1 MSKKMLK
8 RSLALGALMAFVI
21 TGQAWAAEL
30 TINYENGTYVA
41 TGTGISG
48 SVTADKDGLHSSLEN
63 VGWADKYLQK
73 DAITNK
79 NSYTDNTSNVITITG
94 GEYNQI
100 IGDKSTE
107 GNSSGNNVTITNA
120 YVESKI
126 YVATTTTKNSNGC
139 ANNNELVISNT
150 TVNGTAASGGYSGI
164 TAASVNADGDA
175 EGNSVRISGST
186 IKQAVWG
193 ASVLNGDSINNLVV
207 IDNSTV
213 DGWITAGHSDYGNA
227 HKNVLEI
234 NGEETK
240 TGQVHGGRAQGNGS
254 ANENSVTINAGTVN
268 GLVWGGA
275 AVDTTGT
282 HNTKTNVEA
291 NENSVT
297 VNGGTISGTVYG
309 GYTLIGKANENTVTI
324 TGGKVEG
331 SVIGSWANVSAS
343 KNVVKVI
350 GSNEKVTIG
359 GKVIGGSAHNTDVA
373 AGYAGEN
380 KVYVENAIVSENIVG
395 GEVSNDRDIDGD
407 ANRNEV
413 TVVSSVVNYYING
426 GANSTD
432 GNANENKVTLT
443 DVELN
448 SWVTAGHSS
457 WGNANDN
464 TLVINGSETVINGLV
479 FGGRAQANGSAN
491 KNSVTITDATINSSV
506 YGGRAIDTYY
516 NDWSVADPGQAND
529 NEVLLD
535 NAVIKGNVYGGSIER
550 SSNNYKNTAN
560 RNTVTVIDGSIDG
573 EIYGAYAKFGEANN
587 NTVNISGDANLTEA
601 SLYGSNKE
609 DSIGNTLNIGE
620 GWTGSAVSVQNF
632 NTVNFAKGSSVTTN
646 VTLGT
651 GATIN
656 LANGDDYTGENYAIN
671 GKLTTLENDN
681 ATLTIGNIKANTYN
695 IASKYAG
702 TKNWVLENDLM
713 QVQKDE
719 NGSEIGWKFDGQ
731 LQVTV
736 EAKSASDIADNLGV
750 SDSTGSLVAGIVSNA
765 SSAEKGSAGEAA
777 ADFINNV
784 MNNAPDKGAAINA
797 ATKMGEAG
805 GNSATAASIVKNV
818 TGVTNDRLSFNCG
831 HSAPHK
837 GGHGVG
843 LFEEGSGADIWVEY
857 VHGKDE
863 VEDMPSTAG
872 KTSYEG
878 QYNGI
883 VMGVD
888 FKKVNKFQSGIAFN
902 YGEGDTNS
910 LGSSVRTH
918 SDYDFWGVGYYG
930 NIHNDDSNVIF
941 DINYAQT
948 DSDVTQ
954 YNSGSTLEAS
964 PETTTWSAGVKLEK
978 LYQNENVQIVPYTGL
993 RYMSI
998 DADDYS
1004 TKKGEFYYSMDRQDI
1019 WLLPLGVS
1027 IRQEVANDNGWTV
1040 SPRVDLSYIWA
1051 FGDTN
1056 SNMEVKSPFPG
1067 VSQIGYD
1074 VMDDGSFLGLVGI
1087 EAHKGQWGYGVAYSY
1102 QKGDHSE
1109 SKKWYVDVNYSF

>member
-1 MSKKMLK
+1 MSKKMMR

-21 TGQAWAAEL
+21 TGQALAADV
-30 TINYENGTYVA
+30 TINYPDGHEF
-41 TGTGISG
+41 GIANEYNAAVKNDNYTVDGNLSVTTTHSAIYMQG
-48 SVTADKDGLHSSLEN
+48 NEKNMSVTAD
-63 VGWADKYLQK
+63 
-73 DAITNK
+73 
-79 NSYTDNTSNVITITG
+79 TITL
-94 GEYNQI
+94 
-100 IGDKSTE
+100 KSDNDTVVLATYTSDGSKNHLSVTATE
-107 GNSSGNNVTITNA
+107 GD
-120 YVESKI
+120 
-126 YVATTTTKNSNGC
+126 
-139 ANNNELVISNT
+139 L
-150 TVNGTAASGGYSGI
+150 
-164 TAASVNADGDA
+164 
-175 EGNSVRISGST
+175 
-186 IKQAVWG
+186 
-193 ASVLNGDSINNLVV
+193 
-207 IDNSTV
+207 
-213 DGWITAGHSDYGNA
+213 
-227 HKNVLEI
+227 
-234 NGEETK
+234 
-240 TGQVHGGRAQGNGS
+240 
-254 ANENSVTINAGTVN
+254 
-268 GLVWGGA
+268 
-275 AVDTTGT
+275 
-282 HNTKTNVEA
+282 
-291 NENSVT
+291 
-297 VNGGTISGTVYG
+297 
-309 GYTLIGKANENTVTI
+309 TI
-324 TGGKVEG
+324 TGGKAHGVAAANVEG
-331 SVIGSWANVSAS
+331 SVTLNAAG
-343 KNVVKVI
+343 
-350 GSNEKVTIG
+350 KVT
-359 GKVIGGSAHNTDVA
+359 VT
-373 AGYAGEN
+373 AGEN
-380 KVYVENAIVSENIVG
+380 AVYARHEGAEVSINAANVEIESTNVEGNGDTKGHAIVTNAKDASVTVKATNNLTLTAVEGKKAVNATGKDSLVTLNAQNSIDITGVVHGDSLNNARVKIGDETTGNITITSSQGKGEYASTEGVVRNVDIVSNGIVKIEGTGNLSGVGAGANDAMRAQTTNSIKAEEIEIVSEGGYGIYVNDHGYHTVGTRIHADLEAENISIDSYKSGIHVMNGGVAEITGFVNLNVIAGDRGISGEFGNITVTGGNVVVESGEEGIQSILG
-395 GEVSNDRDIDGD
+395 GEMKFETEFFKVDSGLEAIKLTGKSNLNLDSDITQITGD
-407 ANRNEV
+407 VLLESDSEYGDPNLIVAFNGKDSALTGKV
-413 TVVSSVVNYYING
+413 TTNG
-426 GANSTD
+426 GESNLTFNAGAWNLKGASTVSDVTFASGSVLNLVD
-432 GNANENKVTLT
+432 GNAYKAAIDESTGEAIKGEGAGIYAITAAGTETGLT
-443 DVELN
+443 VD
-448 SWVTAGHSS
+448 
-457 WGNANDN
+457 
-464 TLVINGSETVINGLV
+464 
-479 FGGRAQANGSAN
+479 GGAKLQ
-491 KNSVTITDATINSSV
+491 ITD
-506 YGGRAIDTYY
+506 
-516 NDWSVADPGQAND
+516 
-529 NEVLLD
+529 
-535 NAVIKGNVYGGSIER
+535 IEE
-550 SSNNYKNTAN
+550 T
-560 RNTVTVIDGSIDG
+560 
-573 EIYGAYAKFGEANN
+573 
-587 NTVNISGDANLTEA
+587 
-601 SLYGSNKE
+601 
-609 DSIGNTLNIGE
+609 
-620 GWTGSAVSVQNF
+620 
-632 NTVNFAKGSSVTTN
+632 
-646 VTLGT
+646 
-651 GATIN
+651 
-656 LANGDDYTGENYAIN
+656 
-671 GKLTTLENDN
+671 
-681 ATLTIGNIKANTYN
+681 TYN
-695 IASKYAG
+695 IAAG
-702 TKNWVLENDLM
+702 FADYKNVAE
-713 QVQKDE
+713 K
-719 NGSEIGWKFDGQ
+719 I
-731 LQVTV
+731 
-736 EAKSASDIADNLGV
+736 DIADNALLEAKKV
-750 SDSTGSLVAGIVSNA
+750 ITENYYQVEVKAKDASDM
-765 SSAEKGSAGEAA
+765 A
-777 ADFINNV
+777 ADTGMSESTADLVTGIIKGDKGENNTPAQQAAVDFITNAN
-784 MNNAPDKGAAINA
+784 NNATPEAVGAAINA

-941 DINYAQT
+941 DINYAKT